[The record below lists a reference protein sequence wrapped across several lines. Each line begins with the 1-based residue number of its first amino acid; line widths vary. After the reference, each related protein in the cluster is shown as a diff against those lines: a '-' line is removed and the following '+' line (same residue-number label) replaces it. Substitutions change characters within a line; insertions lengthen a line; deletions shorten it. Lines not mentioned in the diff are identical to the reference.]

1 MADVAPISHIAEVI
15 SQSVAP
21 AFILGAVS
29 GFTSV
34 LVTRLNRIIDRCRVL
49 AAEDKTQ
56 GVQGPDRVDVGA
68 LNRRAALINHAIFY
82 AVCSAL
88 VTILL
93 MVVAFVEAFFEI
105 AHERAIAVFFVVALC
120 LFGTALLY
128 FGMEVRI
135 ALTDRNN
142 FD

>member
-1 MADVAPISHIAEVI
+1 MVDGPISHISEVI

-34 LVTRLNRIIDRCRVL
+34 LVTRLNRIIDRCRILGVGDQNHGAEGSSRTELSALNVRAKFINRAIFL
-49 AAEDKTQ
+49 A
-56 GVQGPDRVDVGA
+56 VGA
-68 LNRRAALINHAIFY
+68 
-82 AVCSAL
+82 AL

-93 MVVAFVEAFFEI
+93 MVVAFVDVLFEI
-105 AHERAIAVFFVVALC
+105 PHQRAVAVLFVVALL
-120 LFGTALLY
+120 LFGAALVN
-128 FGMEVRI
+128 FGREVQI
-135 ALTDRNN
+135 ALRDPNN

>member
-1 MADVAPISHIAEVI
+1 MVDAAPISHISEVI

-34 LVTRLNRIIDRCRVL
+34 LVTRLNRIIDRCRIL
-49 AAEDKTQ
+49 AAGDQNQGAGGSGRTQ
-56 GVQGPDRVDVGA
+56 LLALNARAKFINRAIFLAVGA
-68 LNRRAALINHAIFY
+68 
-82 AVCSAL
+82 AL

-93 MVVAFVEAFFEI
+93 MVVAFVYAFFEI
-105 AHERAIAVFFVVALC
+105 PHQRVVAILFVIALL
-120 LFGTALLY
+120 LFGSARVN
-128 FGMEVRI
+128 FGGEIRI
-135 ALTDRNN
+135 ALKDPNN

>member
-1 MADVAPISHIAEVI
+1 MVDAAPISHISEVI

-34 LVTRLNRIIDRCRVL
+34 LVTRLNRIIDRCRIL
-49 AAEDKTQ
+49 AAGDQNQGAEGSGGTQ
-56 GVQGPDRVDVGA
+56 LSALNARAKFINRAIFLAVGA
-68 LNRRAALINHAIFY
+68 
-82 AVCSAL
+82 AL

-93 MVVAFVEAFFEI
+93 MVVAFVDVLFEI
-105 AHERAIAVFFVVALC
+105 PHQRAVAVLFVVALL
-120 LFGTALLY
+120 LFGSALVN
-128 FGMEVRI
+128 FGREVQI
-135 ALTDRNN
+135 ALKDPNN